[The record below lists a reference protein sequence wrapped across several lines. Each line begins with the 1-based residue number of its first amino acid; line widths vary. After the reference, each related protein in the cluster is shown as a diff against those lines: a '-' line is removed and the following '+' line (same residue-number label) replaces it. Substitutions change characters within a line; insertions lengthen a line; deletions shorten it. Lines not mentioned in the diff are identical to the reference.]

1 MYSDDGGYKR
11 HSDDDS
17 GRTATITVDDS
28 EAANKALKASFIT
41 FGIVYVFFSIF
52 AFIWV
57 VIGFIAFL
65 ASLVCMFYQ
74 GSPTDK
80 AVGLLLAIITGPFYW
95 LYYIYNMNYCTRSK
109 SY

>member
-1 MYSDDGGYKR
+1 MYSDDGGYRR
-11 HSDDDS
+11 HRDDDS
-17 GRTATITVDDS
+17 SRTTTITVDDS

-41 FGIVYVFFSIF
+41 LGIVSVFFSIF

-57 VIGFIAFL
+57 IIGIIAFL

-109 SY
+109 NY

>member
-11 HSDDDS
+11 HTDDDS
-17 GRTATITVDDS
+17 TSKSTITVDNS
-28 EAANKALKASFIT
+28 EAVDKALKASFIT
-41 FGIVYVFFSIF
+41 FGIVYMFFSIF
-52 AFIWV
+52 AFIWLI
-57 VIGFIAFL
+57 IGLVAFL
-65 ASLVCMFYQ
+65 ASIVCMFYQ